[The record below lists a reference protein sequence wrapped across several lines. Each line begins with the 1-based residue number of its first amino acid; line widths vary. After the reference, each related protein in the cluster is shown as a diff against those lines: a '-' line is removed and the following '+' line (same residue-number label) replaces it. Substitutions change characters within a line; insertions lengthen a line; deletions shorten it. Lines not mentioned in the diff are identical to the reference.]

1 MANKVKRVLNL
12 SADKVNGYVFKDA
25 PEGWS
30 WWHVLATVAFVVLLV
45 FALCSPFKAHAATL
59 PYGERIEC
67 RIEVENVFTG
77 ERRVTF
83 KAYDDSK
90 IKEVGQAPGL
100 VLMVKVAGDEQVPE
114 ATIKTASGELFAVKD
129 KQVYRGICRN
139 GKTIKVNP

>member
-1 MANKVKRVLNL
+1 MASKVKRVLNL
-12 SADKVNGYVFKDA
+12 STDKVEGYVFKDS
-25 PEGWS
+25 PSIFWS
-30 WWHVLATVAFVVLLV
+30 WWHVLGTLALALVLVSIFTATAQ
-45 FALCSPFKAHAATL
+45 AATL